1 MELENTRMY
10 HLTVKD
16 LNGNTTSEVTQ
27 AGMEINATYP
37 GLIVGQTVRDWAM
50 YIVVPFGE

>member
-27 AGMEINATYP
+27 PGMEINATYP

>member
-10 HLTVKD
+10 TLTIKD

-27 AGMEINATYP
+27 QGMEINATHP
-37 GLIVGQTVRDWAM
+37 GLTVGQTVRDWTM
-50 YIVVPFGE
+50 FVVVPFGE